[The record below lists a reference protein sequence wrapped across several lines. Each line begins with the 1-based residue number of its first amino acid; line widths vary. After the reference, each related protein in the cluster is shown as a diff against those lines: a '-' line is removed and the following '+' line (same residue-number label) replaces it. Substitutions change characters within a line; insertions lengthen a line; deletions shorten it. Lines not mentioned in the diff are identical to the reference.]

1 MNLNTPFTEYYD
13 DGNIEEEGTLNR
25 KGEKYGKAIGV
36 VRQLPTLLKLNVK
49 YADLF
54 LRDNY
59 YRKIHYRNVCLFD
72 FI

>member
-13 DGNIEEEGTLNR
+13 DGSIEEEGTLNR
-25 KGEKYGKAIGV
+25 KGEKHGKAIGV

-54 LRDNY
+54 LRQISCKNAP
-59 YRKIHYRNVCLFD
+59 HPHTLSVNL
-72 FI
+72 